1 MSFSKSGFNDDFV
14 SQVKSANNIVSVISR
29 VVKLDKKGNRH
40 WGCCPF
46 HLEKTPSFAIN
57 EQDQFYHC
65 FGCGQW
71 GDVIKFVQTYENVDF
86 VRAIEMLAGYANIQM
101 PVEVF
106 DVNVA
111 KKKRQKD
118 IIYKINKDA
127 ALFYVSNLHKPQ
139 ADEAVSYLFSR
150 GLSNATITKFGI
162 GASLDWNGLIEH
174 LSKKGYNQDDMVLA
188 GVADKKDGKVFDAF
202 FKRIIFPIVD
212 TFGQVVGFSGRTMQ
226 KDVTIAKYKNSKE
239 TEVFEKSKQIYG
251 LNLVKSQKQKGEL
264 ESIVLVEGQFDVIK
278 LVEAGFD
285 NVVASLGTAF
295 GKWHA
300 RQLKRFCD
308 KIIICF
314 DGDKAGRAATIRA
327 IDILEEEGLDVFV
340 IDFPNDSDPDEFVSK
355 NGKFEFEKV
364 LKSAMS
370 VPEYFIKKTK
380 EKYDLTK
387 KEQVSKYATEILQ
400 TLSNRKNKIELDV
413 YLTTIAEQTGVHIDL
428 LRSQAHNAEQ
438 KLEEKEK
445 KPAKKSD
452 VYNKSCLFVI
462 ASMIEKRPH
471 ANNVGQLEFEDKVF
485 ATFFD
490 ELKQG
495 KAVGAI
501 LQNFE
506 EDNEKVKELLNQK
519 FDKFLEPEIEKKHFD
534 DCIKNINVHYLEKQ
548 KEKLVE
554 HYKKIKD
561 EKLLLEIEN
570 ITKQIKQTK
579 GTDK

>member
-139 ADEAVSYLFSR
+139 ADEAVGYLFSR

-174 LSKKGYNQDDMVLA
+174 LSKKGYSHDDMVLA
-188 GVADKKDGKVFDAF
+188 GVADKKDGKVFDTF